1 MEIPLAFGVLGV
13 MLLVGLPIALALAA
27 AGAATLWATLG
38 WAALIAVPQKMFGA
52 VDSFTLLSIPFFV
65 LAADLLVAS
74 GATRRLVAAMDA
86 LVGHWRGGLAAVAV
100 LACAFFSAISGSSAA
115 TAVAIGSVLVPDMV
129 RKGYPKEATA
139 GLVAVAGGLGI
150 LIPPS
155 IPMIVYGAVA
165 EESVG
170 RLFVAGILPG
180 ILFTLALLAV
190 SMVVFPRSER
200 PAGAVSTAAKLRAV
214 GEAGW
219 IVVLPAVIAVLIYG
233 GIATPTEAAGV
244 AVIYA
249 LFCALFVYRDL
260 APADLPRLFADAAGK
275 SALVLFIIAGATVFG
290 YALTLLQIPQAL
302 TAEVLAYGL
311 TPLSFLVIVN
321 LILLVMGM
329 FLDIISILLI
339 TAPIFLPIVDSLGI
353 NRIHFG
359 VVFTMNMELALIT
372 PPLGMHLFILSGITG
387 LPVAAVFRGVL
398 PFAAAALAC
407 LVAVTWIPAL
417 SLALV

>member
-1 MEIPLAFGVLGV
+1 AV
-13 MLLVGLPIALALAA
+13 

-38 WAALIAVPQKMFGA
+38 SAALIAVPQKMFGA

-86 LVGHWRGGLAAVAV
+86 LVGHWRGGLASVAV

-170 RLFVAGILPG
+170 RLFVAGIVPG
-180 ILFTLALLAV
+180 ILFTLALLTV

-200 PAGAVSTAAKLRAV
+200 PSGTISPAAKLRAI

-219 IVVLPAVIAVLIYG
+219 
-233 GIATPTEAAGV
+233 
-244 AVIYA
+244 
-249 LFCALFVYRDL
+249 
-260 APADLPRLFADAAGK
+260 
-275 SALVLFIIAGATVFG
+275 
-290 YALTLLQIPQAL
+290 
-302 TAEVLAYGL
+302 
-311 TPLSFLVIVN
+311 
-321 LILLVMGM
+321 
-329 FLDIISILLI
+329 
-339 TAPIFLPIVDSLGI
+339 
-353 NRIHFG
+353 
-359 VVFTMNMELALIT
+359 
-372 PPLGMHLFILSGITG
+372 
-387 LPVAAVFRGVL
+387 
-398 PFAAAALAC
+398 
-407 LVAVTWIPAL
+407 
-417 SLALV
+417 